1 MAIRPP
7 KNLFMQ
13 KIFLSMQ
20 KIHYSIADINQM
32 DEDTFVDT
40 FGELFEQT
48 PAIAHTLYHHH
59 PFTST
64 EALYDAVS
72 HTIKSLEPEAQ
83 LAFICAHPNL
93 GSKAKM
99 ADTSVQEQQGA
110 GLNQLTPEEFE
121 RFTHLN
127 QTYKSTF
134 GFPFIIAVRNHT
146 KASILAAFEQRLQ
159 NSPEQERDRALQEII
174 QIVKFRLS
182 DRVKD

>member
-1 MAIRPP
+1 MQQIR
-7 KNLFMQ
+7 
-13 KIFLSMQ
+13 
-20 KIHYSIADINQM
+20 YSIADINQM
-32 DEDTFVDT
+32 DDSTFVDT

-59 PFTST
+59 PFTSI
-64 EALYDAVS
+64 EALLNAVS
-72 HTIKSLEPEAQ
+72 DTIKSLELEAQ
-83 LAFICAHPNL
+83 LAFICAHPDL

-99 ADTSVQEQQGA
+99 ADASVQEQQGV

-146 KASILAAFEQRLQ
+146 KDSILAAFEQRLQ

-174 QIVKFRLS
+174 QIVQFRLG
-182 DRVKD
+182 DRIEG